1 MKKLICP
8 AWLDDEAK
16 KEWKRITKTLL
27 ETIDI
32 SELDTK
38 AIEGYCQAYSNWR
51 RCEKILL
58 EKGYTFITPNGY
70 EQQRPEVS
78 ISNKAIEN
86 MRAWSKELGFTP
98 AARARMLKNNASA
111 VSEEQNEDDKEM
123 EDMVVK

>member
-1 MKKLICP
+1 MKKPTCP

-32 SELDTK
+32 LELDTK

-51 RCEKILL
+51 KCEEILA
-58 EKGYTFITPNGY
+58 EKGYTFTTPNGY

-78 ISNKAIEN
+78 ISNKSIEN
-86 MRAWSKELGFTP
+86 MRAWAKELGFTP
-98 AARARMLKNNASA
+98 AARARMLKNNSSSI
-111 VSEEQNEDDKEM
+111 SEGQNEDDKEM
-123 EDMVVK
+123 EDMVIK